1 MVAVATLVALVVIL
15 GTDSVNPGETLV
27 DPLAKNVLQICVLLE
42 ES

>member
-1 MVAVATLVALVVIL
+1 MVAVALLVALVVIL

-27 DPLAKNVLQICVLLE
+27 DALAKNVLQICVPLA